1 MLPHLKYS
9 RNILIAVCITLSLV
23 LIPFTLV
30 RAQDSIT
37 IEYWNINTD
46 TFGGPQVDTLVA
58 SFEEA
63 NPGVNVEARSFSEY
77 LVLLQTVETSIAGGN
92 PPDIVQVGYPFLNY
106 VGSSLPYVPVSDLVE
121 DYGGEEFLAQFP
133 QNILDIP
140 VVNGEQ
146 IGMAYS
152 LSVPVVYYNADLMAE
167 AGLDPDNPPRTI
179 QEWRDAGAVI
189 QEELGIPAIL
199 WGYEQDNWTTQ
210 GFINSNG
217 GELLECVDGE
227 YQAAFDGEGA
237 IQGLRTWRE
246 LIEAGYSLDVSNE
259 EARQA
264 LLSGQ
269 TVAWVHSIAARAGIQ
284 RDADF
289 DLRAVE
295 YPQHGDNEVRVPGG
309 GNMLVIFSEDD
320 ARREAAWNFMQ
331 HLLSPAGFTEWTKGT
346 GYVPLIPGLTE
357 DPDYLADFVAENP
370 IQQVGIDML
379 ENAVTWVSFPGP
391 NGLAA
396 GLELFEATELV
407 LSGQDSAETALSNA
421 AEEVNDLIEG
431 QSCGG

>member
-1 MLPHLKYS
+1 MPSYTRYS
-9 RNILIAVCITLSLV
+9 PKVLAVCIV
-23 LIPFTLV
+23 LALLIMPVSAIHTQ
-30 RAQDSIT
+30 AQDTVT

-46 TFGGPQVDTLVA
+46 TFGGPQVATLIE

-63 NPGVNVEARSFSEY
+63 NPGINVEARSFSEY
-77 LVLLQTVETSIAGGN
+77 LVLLQTAETSIAGGN
-92 PPDIVQVGYPFLNY
+92 PPEVVQVGYPFLNY
-106 VGSSLPYVPVSDLVE
+106 VGSNLPYVPIAELVE
-121 DYGGEEFLAQFP
+121 KFGGEEFLAQFP

-152 LSVPVVYYNADLMAE
+152 LSVPVVYYNADLMRE
-167 AGLDPDNPPRTI
+167 AGLDPDNPPQTI
-179 QEWRDAGAVI
+179 DEWREAGAVI

-210 GFINSNG
+210 GFINSAG
-217 GELLECVDGE
+217 GDLLACVDGE
-227 YQAAFDGEGA
+227 YQAAFDSEEA
-237 IQGLRTWRE
+237 IQGLQTWRD

-284 RDADF
+284 RDASF
-289 DLRAVE
+289 ELRATL
-295 YPQHGDNEVRVPGG
+295 YPQHGDKPVRVPGG
-309 GNMLVIFSEDD
+309 GNLLVTFAQDD
-320 ARREAAWNFMQ
+320 AEQEAAWKFMQ
-331 HLLSPAGFTEWTKGT
+331 HLLSPEGFTEWTKGT

-357 DPDYLADFVAENP
+357 DPAYLADFVAENP
-370 IQQVGIDML
+370 IQQVGMDML
-379 ENAVTWVSFPGP
+379 ESAVTWVSFPGP

-396 GLELFEATELV
+396 GLELFEATELI
-407 LSGQDSAETALSNA
+407 LSGQESAEAALTDA
-421 AEEVNDLIEG
+421 AEAVNDMIEG
-431 QSCGG
+431 ETCG